1 MCYHKNMKNIV
12 VAYDKNRGI
21 GAHNDLLWQRDLPAD
36 LAHFKDLT
44 TGSAIIMGHKTYESI
59 GRPLPNRQNIV
70 LSREPLDIPG
80 IIVVSNL
87 DDAYAAVDPGK
98 EIFVIGGGQ
107 IYALALPTIDRVY
120 ATEVD
125 ASFAQADVFF
135 PQLAT
140 SEWRQVIREH
150 HEHDAKNAYSFDFV
164 TYDRI

>member
-1 MCYHKNMKNIV
+1 MCYHNNMKNIV

-44 TGSAIIMGHKTYESI
+44 TGNAIIMGRKTYESI

-70 LSREPLDIPG
+70 LSREPLGIPG
-80 IIVVSNL
+80 VTVVSNL
-87 DDAYAAVDPGK
+87 DDAYAAVDSGK
-98 EIFVIGGGQ
+98 EIYVIGGGQ
-107 IYALALPTIDRVY
+107 IYALALPTIDRIY
-120 ATEVD
+120 ATEVNAD
-125 ASFAQADVFF
+125 FPQADIFF

-140 SEWRQVIREH
+140 GEWREVIREH
-150 HEHDAKNAYSFDFV
+150 HERDDKNAYSFDFV